1 MALYEVMWRALSSG
15 HEVNESGTSGSITST
30 SYAIYSVKRFTHHA
44 QPGRV
49 GLQDH
54 SGAHAAVLSARM
66 RSEDTVVGPH

>member
-1 MALYEVMWRALSSG
+1 MVTSYEVMWRALSSG
-15 HEVNESGTSGSITST
+15 DEVNESVTGGSITST
-30 SYAIYSVKRFTHHA
+30 SYAIKRFTHHA

-66 RSEDTVVGPH
+66 RSEDTVVGY